1 MFVLTFIYIANA
13 AVKALENA
21 RNYLAVVKSKE
32 MSSSMKK
39 NISKLNDETDE
50 DAEEDDPHNNDS

>member
-1 MFVLTFIYIANA
+1 VFVLTFIYIANS

-50 DAEEDDPHNNDS
+50 DDPHNNDS

>member
-1 MFVLTFIYIANA
+1 MCFIYIANA

-32 MSSSMKK
+32 MSCSIKK

>member
-1 MFVLTFIYIANA
+1 LCFIYIANA

-21 RNYLAVVKSKE
+21 RNYLAVVKSNK
-32 MSSSMKK
+32 MSCSMKK

-50 DAEEDDPHNNDS
+50 DAEEDDPHNNNS